1 MDNIP
6 INTNFNN
13 EFEENV
19 LNMFGQTSNVS
30 NRAQNRYLDTLY
42 DTVSH
47 YNQNMRLYNSN
58 MQNIISIL
66 QHMQYS
72 QTRSSWNN
80 SSPVYTGRTQAAGG
94 GSTRAAGGG
103 STRAAGGGST
113 RAAGGGSTRAAGGGS
128 TRAAGGGST
137 RNRSGTTSSVGNGA
151 RASSSSRFPLSNSL
165 QRPINR
171 PEFNN
176 YSLNDIA
183 SDNSLLFTYM
193 FQPESGVNQNAPFSA
208 DEISRYTSTYS
219 CTPAVF
225 SDISGNRCPISLDN
239 FQIDDV
245 LIRINGCGHT
255 FKRHA
260 LMRWFERSNS
270 CPMCRRNLRESHV
283 DASNNNV
290 DISNNIVDASNNSID
305 FNTINQTFNSMIQTW
320 VNEFQ
325 TNIEHS
331 LPASH
336 PHPQPVSQPQPE
348 PVSQPQPEPVSQPQ
362 PEPVSQPQPEPVS
375 QPQPEPVSQPQ
386 SETDSD
392 DDIEPDLSVD

>member
-6 INTNFNN
+6 INTNLYND
-13 EFEENV
+13 FEENV

-47 YNQNMRLYNSN
+47 YNQNMRQYNSN

-80 SSPVYTGRTQAAGG
+80 SSPVYTGRTPAAGG
-94 GSTRAAGGG
+94 GGATRSDGGGTTRAAGGG
-103 STRAAGGGST
+103 TTRAGPRAPLRTGGTTRATGGGT
-113 RAAGGGSTRAAGGGS
+113 
-128 TRAAGGGST
+128 T
-137 RNRSGTTSSVGNGA
+137 RNRSGTTRNGSGTGIP
-151 RASSSSRFPLSNSL
+151 SSSGFPISNSL

-171 PEFNN
+171 PGFNN

-193 FQPESGVNQNAPFSA
+193 FQPESGVNPNAPLSA

-219 CTPAVF
+219 CTPTVF
-225 SDISGNRCPISLDN
+225 GDISGNRCPISLDN
-239 FQIDDV
+239 FQIGDV

-270 CPMCRRNLRESHV
+270 CPMCRHNLRESHV

-290 DISNNIVDASNNSID
+290 DASNNNVDASNNNVDISNNNVDISNNSID

-325 TNIEHS
+325 TNIEH
-331 LPASH
+331 
-336 PHPQPVSQPQPE
+336 PQPVYQPEPVSHPQPE

-362 PEPVSQPQPEPVS
+362 PEPVSQS
-375 QPQPEPVSQPQ
+375 QP
-386 SETDSD
+386 ETDSE

>member
-6 INTNFNN
+6 INTNLYN

-47 YNQNMRLYNSN
+47 YNQNMRQYNLN

-80 SSPVYTGRTQAAGG
+80 SSPVYTGRTPAAGG
-94 GSTRAAGGG
+94 GGATRSDGGGTTRAARSRSTRATGGGTTRAAGGG
-103 STRAAGGGST
+103 TTRAAGGG
-113 RAAGGGSTRAAGGGS
+113 
-128 TRAAGGGST
+128 
-137 RNRSGTTSSVGNGA
+137 TTSSVRSGTGTPSSNG
-151 RASSSSRFPLSNSL
+151 FPLSNSL

-171 PEFNN
+171 PGFNN

-193 FQPESGVNQNAPFSA
+193 FQPESGENQNTPLSA

-219 CTPAVF
+219 CTQAVF

-239 FQIDDV
+239 FQIGDV

-255 FKRHA
+255 FKRRA

-270 CPMCRRNLRESHV
+270 CPMCRHNLRESHV

-290 DISNNIVDASNNSID
+290 DISNNNVDISNNNVDISNNSID

-325 TNIEHS
+325 TSIE
-331 LPASH
+331 
-336 PHPQPVSQPQPE
+336 HPQPVYQPE

-362 PEPVSQPQPEPVS
+362 PEPVSQPQPEPASQPQPEPAS
-375 QPQPEPVSQPQ
+375 QPQPEPVSQSQP
-386 SETDSD
+386 
-392 DDIEPDLSVD
+392 EPGVSITTRN